1 MSIESASYLLLLLFQ
16 DNQWQIQQVFL
27 FQNNES
33 FSSVDWYFD
42 WLFDFLRKLYRWK
55 TWSWVETKRAMH
67 YSTS

>member
-42 WLFDFLRKLYRWK
+42 WLFDFLRN
-55 TWSWVETKRAMH
+55 
-67 YSTS
+67 